1 MTLRPSCGDPSLF
14 KLLFQHLAADPAAE
28 SRHRQ
33 CAGDDDHE
41 EPGGCGGVHGVDVGL
56 FRAIVQHG
64 AGPAVRVKKEYHI
77 SIDASQGNQH
87 IGQQIDGLVAVGFFV
102 GHTERRLFVADKQF
116 LENTDRNNAEKR
128 SYSVSE
134 AAEILGVSKRSIY
147 NLCAS
152 GAFKSVRIG
161 TKLRISRKSFDEWL
175 DGSD

>member
-1 MTLRPSCGDPSLF
+1 MIY
-14 KLLFQHLAADPAAE
+14 
-28 SRHRQ
+28 
-33 CAGDDDHE
+33 
-41 EPGGCGGVHGVDVGL
+41 VG
-56 FRAIVQHG
+56 
-64 AGPAVRVKKEYHI
+64 
-77 SIDASQGNQH
+77 N
-87 IGQQIDGLVAVGFFV
+87 
-102 GHTERRLFVADKQF
+102 RRLLCRPHRKEAIRADKQF

>member
-1 MTLRPSCGDPSLF
+1 M
-14 KLLFQHLAADPAAE
+14 
-28 SRHRQ
+28 
-33 CAGDDDHE
+33 
-41 EPGGCGGVHGVDVGL
+41 
-56 FRAIVQHG
+56 
-64 AGPAVRVKKEYHI
+64 
-77 SIDASQGNQH
+77 
-87 IGQQIDGLVAVGFFV
+87 
-102 GHTERRLFVADKQF
+102 ADKQF
-116 LENTDRNNAEKR
+116 LENTDRKNAEKR